1 MTQQPSLEQLN
12 DIVEP
17 NAASWWPPS
26 WVALA
31 VAAIALIGVTVLII
45 WVFRRWQKSRVRK
58 TAIKQLLQQNDSS
71 VEQLTVLLKRTAL
84 AYYPRELIAEKH
96 SRKWLIFLLAPL
108 SNKERAMFE
117 PLLAQADKNFYG
129 IADDAFHQGY
139 YQLAAV
145 WLSKDLSKQ
154 PGAEH
159 V

>member
-1 MTQQPSLEQLN
+1 MIQQPSLEQLN

-17 NAASWWPPS
+17 NDASWWPPS

-31 VAAIALIGVTVLII
+31 VATIILVGVTILLIWI
-45 WVFRRWQKSRVRK
+45 FRRWQQSRARK
-58 TAIKQLLQQNDSS
+58 TAMAQLLQQKNSS
-71 VEQLTVLLKRTAL
+71 VEQLTVLLKRAAL

-96 SRKWLIFLLAPL
+96 SRAWLSFLLVPL
-108 SNKERAMFE
+108 SDKEKALFK

-129 IADDAFHQGY
+129 KADDAFNQSY
-139 YQLAAV
+139 YQLAKV

-154 PGAEH
+154 PGADH